1 MLATLMQQRKKS
13 INIKREKNT
22 QLLAINNDR
31 KISAPAVIL
40 TTKNKIS
47 SNRLAEVNSAFVA
60 FSAAAATSESN
71 IVVDET
77 TTSTTAPIT
86 RNRCFSDTKTA
97 HVKRGKGVFLHW
109 QQWSKRQNQQQQVN
123 DQYQQKHC
131 TLEEEETNQIDDAC
145 VNSNESKNIKRSTSS
160 FAALREEEKD
170 DNNEDFVVNKN
181 VKRSMSTCTM
191 INSGNGDIN
200 YTESN
205 RQNNQQTK
213 LRLKNFKKLRD
224 LGRGAY
230 GICGLYKDERSIL
243 NKQVVIKRVSLEC
256 KSENEKQKISYEA
269 NLLRKLIHPN
279 IIRLQDSFI
288 ETEQLCI
295 VMEYL
300 EGGTLDRMLQE
311 RKGIKMGQDLILY
324 YFTQLTMAIDYI
336 HAMKVLHRDIKT
348 QNIFLNRKMTIVKVG
363 DFGISKELNS
373 KCPQASTVIGTPNYL
388 SPEICSGRSYDVKS
402 DIWSMGC
409 VLYEMVE
416 LRKAYEGESL
426 SSLLIRIARGEHGPI
441 SSTVTQ
447 DMRNLVESL
456 LNIDENKRPSTTEIL
471 LRPMVLRKWME
482 IHENLG
488 RIEPDIELYTKEHI
502 QKK

>member
-1 MLATLMQQRKKS
+1 
-13 INIKREKNT
+13 
-22 QLLAINNDR
+22 
-31 KISAPAVIL
+31 
-40 TTKNKIS
+40 
-47 SNRLAEVNSAFVA
+47 
-60 FSAAAATSESN
+60 
-71 IVVDET
+71 
-77 TTSTTAPIT
+77 
-86 RNRCFSDTKTA
+86 
-97 HVKRGKGVFLHW
+97 
-109 QQWSKRQNQQQQVN
+109 
-123 DQYQQKHC
+123 
-131 TLEEEETNQIDDAC
+131 
-145 VNSNESKNIKRSTSS
+145 
-160 FAALREEEKD
+160 
-170 DNNEDFVVNKN
+170 
-181 VKRSMSTCTM
+181 MSTCTM

-279 IIRLQDSFI
+279 IIRLQDSFIETEQLCIVMEYLEGGTLDRMLQERKGIKMGQDLILYYFTQDSFI

-447 DMRNLVESL
+447 DMRNLGEHGPISSTVTQDMRNLVESL

-488 RIEPDIELYTKEHI
+488 RIEPDIELYTKETHSE
-502 QKK
+502 KVK